1 MYRDHRTYIDFNGV
15 ERTEDFYFNL
25 SKAEI
30 ADMELSTTGGIKDM
44 VNKILEAKD
53 QAKLVSLFKDLIRMA
68 YGVKSEDGRNFIKN
82 DKVREDY
89 FSTNAYS
96 DLYMELAMTN
106 LQVNSSKLSYQLLLK
121 IPNQIRIMQKNYQT
135 KNRISIGADIKLPLI
150 FLLREESVLCH

>member
-1 MYRDHRTYIDFNGV
+1 MYRDHRTYVDFNGV

-96 DLYMELAMTN
+96 DLYMELATN
-106 LQVNSSKLSYQLLLK
+106 DQFASQFFEAILPVTAEGSEPNTDNAKELL
-121 IPNQIRIMQKNYQT
+121 N
-135 KNRISIGADIKLPLI
+135 
-150 FLLREESVLCH
+150 

>member
-96 DLYMELAMTN
+96 NLYMELATN
-106 LQVNSSKLSYQLLLK
+106 DQFASQFFEAILPVTATDSE
-121 IPNQIRIMQKNYQT
+121 PNTDNAKE
-135 KNRISIGADIKLPLI
+135 LPN
-150 FLLREESVLCH
+150 

>member
-1 MYRDHRTYIDFNGV
+1 MYRDHRTYVDFNGV

-96 DLYMELAMTN
+96 DLYMELATN
-106 LQVNSSKLSYQLLLK
+106 DQFASQFFEAILPVTATDSE
-121 IPNQIRIMQKNYQT
+121 PNTDNAKE
-135 KNRISIGADIKLPLI
+135 LPT
-150 FLLREESVLCH
+150 

>member
-96 DLYMELAMTN
+96 DLYMELATN
-106 LQVNSSKLSYQLLLK
+106 DQFASQFFEAILPVTATDSE
-121 IPNQIRIMQKNYQT
+121 PNTDNVKE
-135 KNRISIGADIKLPLI
+135 LPN
-150 FLLREESVLCH
+150 

>member
-1 MYRDHRTYIDFNGV
+1 MYRDHRTYVDFNGV

-44 VNKILEAKD
+44 VDKILEAKD

-96 DLYMELAMTN
+96 DLYMELATN
-106 LQVNSSKLSYQLLLK
+106 DQFASQFFEAILPVTATDSE
-121 IPNQIRIMQKNYQT
+121 PNTDNAKE
-135 KNRISIGADIKLPLI
+135 LPN
-150 FLLREESVLCH
+150 

>member
-96 DLYMELAMTN
+96 DLYMELATN
-106 LQVNSSKLSYQLLLK
+106 DQFASQFFEAILPVNDPD
-121 IPNQIRIMQKNYQT
+121 PNTNTDNAKE
-135 KNRISIGADIKLPLI
+135 LPN
-150 FLLREESVLCH
+150 

>member
-1 MYRDHRTYIDFNGV
+1 MYRDHRTYVDFNGV

-96 DLYMELAMTN
+96 DLYMELATN
-106 LQVNSSKLSYQLLLK
+106 DQFASQFFEAILPVTTTDSE
-121 IPNQIRIMQKNYQT
+121 PNTDNAKE
-135 KNRISIGADIKLPLI
+135 LPN
-150 FLLREESVLCH
+150 

>member
-96 DLYMELAMTN
+96 DLYMELATN
-106 LQVNSSKLSYQLLLK
+106 DQFASQFFEAILPVTPTDSETNTDNAKEL
-121 IPNQIRIMQKNYQT
+121 PN
-135 KNRISIGADIKLPLI
+135 
-150 FLLREESVLCH
+150 

>member
-1 MYRDHRTYIDFNGV
+1 MYRDHRTYIDYNGV

-30 ADMELSTTGGIKDM
+30 ADMELGTAGGIKDT
-44 VNKILEAKD
+44 VNKIVEAKD
-53 QAKLVSLFKDLIRMA
+53 QARLVELFKSLIHKA

-96 DLYMELAMTN
+96 DLYMELATN
-106 LQVNSSKLSYQLLLK
+106 DKFAVAFFEAILPKQEEAVVPASE
-121 IPNQIRIMQKNYQT
+121 PNNL
-135 KNRISIGADIKLPLI
+135 N
-150 FLLREESVLCH
+150 

>member
-1 MYRDHRTYIDFNGV
+1 MYRDHRTYVDFNGV

-53 QAKLVSLFKDLIRMA
+53 QAKLVSLFKDLIHMA

-96 DLYMELAMTN
+96 DLYMELATN
-106 LQVNSSKLSYQLLLK
+106 DQFASQFFEAILPVTAEDSE
-121 IPNQIRIMQKNYQT
+121 PNTDNAKE
-135 KNRISIGADIKLPLI
+135 LPN
-150 FLLREESVLCH
+150 

>member
-53 QAKLVSLFKDLIRMA
+53 QAKLVSLFKDLIHMA

-96 DLYMELAMTN
+96 DLYMELATN
-106 LQVNSSKLSYQLLLK
+106 DQFASQFFEAILPVTATDSE
-121 IPNQIRIMQKNYQT
+121 PNTDNVKE
-135 KNRISIGADIKLPLI
+135 LPN
-150 FLLREESVLCH
+150 

>member
-96 DLYMELAMTN
+96 DLYMELATN
-106 LQVNSSKLSYQLLLK
+106 DQFASQFFEAILPVTATDSE
-121 IPNQIRIMQKNYQT
+121 PNTDNAKE
-135 KNRISIGADIKLPLI
+135 LPN
-150 FLLREESVLCH
+150 

>member
-96 DLYMELAMTN
+96 DLYMELATN
-106 LQVNSSKLSYQLLLK
+106 DQFASQFFEAILPVSEPE
-121 IPNQIRIMQKNYQT
+121 PNTDNAKE
-135 KNRISIGADIKLPLI
+135 LPN
-150 FLLREESVLCH
+150 

>member
-96 DLYMELAMTN
+96 DLYMELATN
-106 LQVNSSKLSYQLLLK
+106 DQFASQFFEAILPVTAEDSE
-121 IPNQIRIMQKNYQT
+121 PNTDNAKELTN
-135 KNRISIGADIKLPLI
+135 
-150 FLLREESVLCH
+150 

>member
-96 DLYMELAMTN
+96 DLYMELATN
-106 LQVNSSKLSYQLLLK
+106 DQFASQFFEAILPVTATDSE
-121 IPNQIRIMQKNYQT
+121 PNTDNT
-135 KNRISIGADIKLPLI
+135 KELPN
-150 FLLREESVLCH
+150 

>member
-1 MYRDHRTYIDFNGV
+1 MYRDHRTYVDFNGV

-96 DLYMELAMTN
+96 DLYMELATN
-106 LQVNSSKLSYQLLLK
+106 DQFASQFFEAILPVTAIDSE
-121 IPNQIRIMQKNYQT
+121 PNTDNAKE
-135 KNRISIGADIKLPLI
+135 LPN
-150 FLLREESVLCH
+150 

>member
-1 MYRDHRTYIDFNGV
+1 MYRDHRTYVDFNGV

-96 DLYMELAMTN
+96 DLYMELATN
-106 LQVNSSKLSYQLLLK
+106 DKFASQFFEAILPVTATDSE
-121 IPNQIRIMQKNYQT
+121 PNTDNAKE
-135 KNRISIGADIKLPLI
+135 LPN
-150 FLLREESVLCH
+150 

>member
-1 MYRDHRTYIDFNGV
+1 MYRDHRTYVDFNGV

-96 DLYMELAMTN
+96 DLYMELATN
-106 LQVNSSKLSYQLLLK
+106 DQFASQFFEAILPVTPEDSE
-121 IPNQIRIMQKNYQT
+121 PNTDNVKE
-135 KNRISIGADIKLPLI
+135 LPN
-150 FLLREESVLCH
+150 

>member
-53 QAKLVSLFKDLIRMA
+53 QAKLVSLFKDLIHMA

-96 DLYMELAMTN
+96 DLYMELATN
-106 LQVNSSKLSYQLLLK
+106 DQFASQFFEAILPVTATDSE
-121 IPNQIRIMQKNYQT
+121 PNTDNAKE
-135 KNRISIGADIKLPLI
+135 LPN
-150 FLLREESVLCH
+150 

>member
-96 DLYMELAMTN
+96 DLYMELATN
-106 LQVNSSKLSYQLLLK
+106 DQFASQFFEAILPVTDTDSE
-121 IPNQIRIMQKNYQT
+121 PNTDNAKE
-135 KNRISIGADIKLPLI
+135 LPN
-150 FLLREESVLCH
+150 

>member
-1 MYRDHRTYIDFNGV
+1 MYRDHRTYVDFNGV

-44 VNKILEAKD
+44 VDKILAAKD

-96 DLYMELAMTN
+96 DLYMELATN
-106 LQVNSSKLSYQLLLK
+106 DQFASQFFEAILPVTAEDSE
-121 IPNQIRIMQKNYQT
+121 PNTDNAKE
-135 KNRISIGADIKLPLI
+135 LPN
-150 FLLREESVLCH
+150 

>member
-96 DLYMELAMTN
+96 DLYMELATN
-106 LQVNSSKLSYQLLLK
+106 DQFASQFFEAILPVTATDSE
-121 IPNQIRIMQKNYQT
+121 PNTDNEKE
-135 KNRISIGADIKLPLI
+135 LPN
-150 FLLREESVLCH
+150 

>member
-44 VNKILEAKD
+44 VDKILAAKD

-96 DLYMELAMTN
+96 DLYMELATN
-106 LQVNSSKLSYQLLLK
+106 DQFASQFFEAILPVTAEDSE
-121 IPNQIRIMQKNYQT
+121 PNTDNAKE
-135 KNRISIGADIKLPLI
+135 LPN
-150 FLLREESVLCH
+150 

>member
-96 DLYMELAMTN
+96 DLYMELATN
-106 LQVNSSKLSYQLLLK
+106 DQFASQFFEAILPVTATDPE
-121 IPNQIRIMQKNYQT
+121 PNTDNAKE
-135 KNRISIGADIKLPLI
+135 LPN
-150 FLLREESVLCH
+150 

>member
-1 MYRDHRTYIDFNGV
+1 MYRDHRTYVDFNGV

-96 DLYMELAMTN
+96 DLYMELATN
-106 LQVNSSKLSYQLLLK
+106 DQFASQFFEAILPVTADDSE
-121 IPNQIRIMQKNYQT
+121 PNTDNAKE
-135 KNRISIGADIKLPLI
+135 LPN
-150 FLLREESVLCH
+150 

>member
-1 MYRDHRTYIDFNGV
+1 MYRDHRTYVDFNGV

-96 DLYMELAMTN
+96 DLYMELATN
-106 LQVNSSKLSYQLLLK
+106 DQFASQFFEAILPVTATESELNTDNAKEL
-121 IPNQIRIMQKNYQT
+121 PN
-135 KNRISIGADIKLPLI
+135 
-150 FLLREESVLCH
+150 

>member
-1 MYRDHRTYIDFNGV
+1 MYRDHRTYVDFNGV

-53 QAKLVSLFKDLIRMA
+53 QAKLVSLFKDLICMA

-96 DLYMELAMTN
+96 DLYMELATN
-106 LQVNSSKLSYQLLLK
+106 DQFASQFFEAILPVTATDSE
-121 IPNQIRIMQKNYQT
+121 PNTDNAKE
-135 KNRISIGADIKLPLI
+135 LPN
-150 FLLREESVLCH
+150 

>member
-44 VNKILEAKD
+44 VDKILAAKD

-96 DLYMELAMTN
+96 DLYMELATN
-106 LQVNSSKLSYQLLLK
+106 DQFASQFFEAILPVTATDSE
-121 IPNQIRIMQKNYQT
+121 PNTDNAKE
-135 KNRISIGADIKLPLI
+135 LPN
-150 FLLREESVLCH
+150 

>member
-1 MYRDHRTYIDFNGV
+1 MYRDHRTYVDFNGV

-44 VNKILEAKD
+44 VDKILEAKD

-96 DLYMELAMTN
+96 DLYMELATN
-106 LQVNSSKLSYQLLLK
+106 DQFASQFFEAILPVTAADSE
-121 IPNQIRIMQKNYQT
+121 PNTDNAKE
-135 KNRISIGADIKLPLI
+135 LPN
-150 FLLREESVLCH
+150 

>member
-1 MYRDHRTYIDFNGV
+1 MYRDHRTYVDFNGV

-30 ADMELSTTGGIKDM
+30 ADLELSTTGGIKDM
-44 VNKILEAKD
+44 IQKIVESKD
-53 QAKLVSLFKDLIRMA
+53 QARLVSLFKDLIRMA

-96 DLYMELAMTN
+96 DLYMELATN
-106 LQVNSSKLSYQLLLK
+106 DVFASQFFE
-121 IPNQIRIMQKNYQT
+121 
-135 KNRISIGADIKLPLI
+135 SILPASDEPKDTLPAA
-150 FLLREESVLCH
+150 

>member
-1 MYRDHRTYIDFNGV
+1 MYRDHRTYVDFNGV

-96 DLYMELAMTN
+96 DLYMELATN
-106 LQVNSSKLSYQLLLK
+106 DQFASQFFEAILPVTAEDSE
-121 IPNQIRIMQKNYQT
+121 PNTDNAKE
-135 KNRISIGADIKLPLI
+135 LPN
-150 FLLREESVLCH
+150 

>member
-1 MYRDHRTYIDFNGV
+1 MYRDHRTYVDFNGV

-96 DLYMELAMTN
+96 DLYMELATN
-106 LQVNSSKLSYQLLLK
+106 DQFASQFFEAILPVTATDSE
-121 IPNQIRIMQKNYQT
+121 PNTDNAKE
-135 KNRISIGADIKLPLI
+135 LPN
-150 FLLREESVLCH
+150 

>member
-1 MYRDHRTYIDFNGV
+1 MYRDHRTYVDFNGV

-96 DLYMELAMTN
+96 DLYMELATN
-106 LQVNSSKLSYQLLLK
+106 DQFASQFFEAILPVTDEDSE
-121 IPNQIRIMQKNYQT
+121 PNTDNAKE
-135 KNRISIGADIKLPLI
+135 LPN
-150 FLLREESVLCH
+150 

>member
-1 MYRDHRTYIDFNGV
+1 MYRDHRTYVDFNGV

-96 DLYMELAMTN
+96 DLYMELATN
-106 LQVNSSKLSYQLLLK
+106 DQFASQFFEAILPVTAEDSESHTDNVKEL
-121 IPNQIRIMQKNYQT
+121 PN
-135 KNRISIGADIKLPLI
+135 
-150 FLLREESVLCH
+150 

>member
-44 VNKILEAKD
+44 VDKILAAKD

-96 DLYMELAMTN
+96 DLYMELATN
-106 LQVNSSKLSYQLLLK
+106 DQFASQFFEAILPVSEPETNMDNVKEL
-121 IPNQIRIMQKNYQT
+121 PN
-135 KNRISIGADIKLPLI
+135 
-150 FLLREESVLCH
+150 

>member
-96 DLYMELAMTN
+96 DLYMELATN
-106 LQVNSSKLSYQLLLK
+106 DQFASQFFEAILPVTAEDSEPNTDNAKELS
-121 IPNQIRIMQKNYQT
+121 N
-135 KNRISIGADIKLPLI
+135 
-150 FLLREESVLCH
+150 

>member
-1 MYRDHRTYIDFNGV
+1 MYRDHRTYVDFNGV

-96 DLYMELAMTN
+96 DLYMELATN
-106 LQVNSSKLSYQLLLK
+106 DQFASQFFEAILPVTAEDSE
-121 IPNQIRIMQKNYQT
+121 PNTDNVKE
-135 KNRISIGADIKLPLI
+135 LPN
-150 FLLREESVLCH
+150 